1 MFVAVFCGRKL
12 CSGDYMADIV
22 FFFYL
27 FIFICANAIEQ
38 FNIEQCLLYRSKI
51 RSRRDT
57 P

>member
-22 FFFYL
+22 FFYQ
-27 FIFICANAIEQ
+27 FIFICTNAIEQ
-38 FNIEQCLLYRSKI
+38 FNVEQCLLYRSKI